1 MKQIKIAKIISTTAL
16 VINAGSEEGVKL
28 NQKYGIL
35 DENGVGETVYD
46 PDTQKSLG
54 TLDDFKG
61 KVIITQVYDHMAVAQ
76 SEPISLNFDVKKDLN
91 VNKSQITGYARKNNL
106 IKIGDVVKLLR

>member
-28 NQKYGIL
+28 NQKYEIL
-35 DENGVGETVYD
+35 DEDGVGETVYD
-46 PDTQKSLG
+46 PDTKKSLG

-61 KVIITQVYDHMAVAQ
+61 KVIITQVYDHMAE
-76 SEPISLNFDVKKDLN
+76 SEPISLNVNIKKDLN
-91 VNKSQITGYARKNNL
+91 VNKSQITGYAKKNHL
-106 IKIGDVVKLLR
+106 IEIGDIVKLCR